1 MLGPGYSEC
10 HDYQQSDD
18 FRICPVCPL
27 ADLISLGSNFFSDGG
42 LPASKFFATV
52 HPTLKLPLN
61 ALILTVVV
69 VICFGCIFLGSS
81 R

>member
-1 MLGPGYSEC
+1 MNFKGNIWAE
-10 HDYQQSDD
+10 
-18 FRICPVCPL
+18 
-27 ADLISLGSNFFSDGG
+27 ADIHRDGG
-42 LPASKFFATV
+42 LPASKFFARV
-52 HPTLKLPLN
+52 HPTLQLPLN

>member
-1 MLGPGYSEC
+1 MLLLGRFGMKES
-10 HDYQQSDD
+10 
-18 FRICPVCPL
+18 I
-27 ADLISLGSNFFSDGG
+27 LIDSNRCSDGG

-61 ALILTVVV
+61 ALMLTVFV